1 MSLAAQQHDMRLAAL
16 VLLAVFA
23 MACLVFL
30 PRELAFIRG
39 AGKRWLARFVVQDAL
54 VLLAVLAVLVP
65 CGLAAK
71 LTLPLL
77 LTVVGGFTLLWVS
90 VVWAALAR
98 YSYVRQLLTAARE
111 EAVAKLRQQAGP
123 PEEGADGE

>member
-39 AGKRWLARFVVQDAL
+39 AGKRWLAHFIVQDAL
-54 VLLAVLAVLVP
+54 VLASILAVLVP
-65 CGLAAK
+65 CSIAPK

-77 LTVVGGFTLLWVS
+77 YTVLSGFTALWAS
-90 VVWAALAR
+90 VIWAALAR
-98 YSYVRQLLTAARE
+98 YSYVRQLLNAARE

-123 PEEGADGE
+123 PEEGADGG